1 MEVKVKL
8 TGEIKW
14 PPSFPGLI
22 PRPPGQAHL
31 DTTAIAAT
39 VVKLVVRYIAG
50 MCTEPPRQAIMS
62 DFFLYFYRGLLILY
76 LNFSTFHIEMTMTLS
91 YYLCFR
97 SEKSIIT

>member
-50 MCTEPPRQAIMS
+50 MYTEPPRQAIMS
-62 DFFLYFYRGLLILY
+62 DFFRGLLILY

>member
-50 MCTEPPRQAIMS
+50 M
-62 DFFLYFYRGLLILY
+62 
-76 LNFSTFHIEMTMTLS
+76 
-91 YYLCFR
+91 
-97 SEKSIIT
+97 